1 MKADLRLALERD
13 GAASIELVPRID
25 FWWRCLDV
33 DEESCTRFAS
43 LLSDD
48 ERLRAGRFHSPIDR
62 RRYSVR
68 RGALR
73 ELLARHLGCEPSDV
87 SITENAFGKP
97 RVEGADVRFSL
108 SHSHGLALY
117 AFARGLEIG
126 CDIEWQ
132 DPRFAT
138 SKTAE
143 LCLSGLELESL
154 RSLPESRRI
163 QAFFHYWT
171 CKEAYLKAR
180 GVGLAFPPQAITV
193 SGGGAPCF
201 IALPDDEPAEWS
213 LTHLELPTGYAGAL
227 ALRGPA
233 PIICSRNGPGLESR

>member
-1 MKADLRLALERD
+1 MRPASRLALERD
-13 GAASIELVPRID
+13 GAASMDLAPRID
-25 FWWRCLDV
+25 LCWRCLDV
-33 DEESCTRFAS
+33 DEESCAHFAS
-43 LLSDD
+43 LLSAD
-48 ERLRAGRFHSPIDR
+48 ERLRAGRFRSPIDR
-62 RRYSVR
+62 RRFSVR

-73 ELLARHLGCEPSDV
+73 ELLARRLGCEPSNV
-87 SITENAFGKP
+87 SITQNAFGKP
-97 RVEGADVRFSL
+97 RVEGADVKFSL
-108 SHSHGLALY
+108 SHSHGMALY
-117 AFARGLEIG
+117 AFARGPEIG

-132 DPRFAT
+132 DARFAT

-154 RSLPESRRI
+154 RSLPERRRI
-163 QAFFHYWT
+163 QAFFKYWT

-213 LTHLELPTGYAGAL
+213 LAHLELPTGYVGAL
-227 ALRGPA
+227 AVRGPV
-233 PIICSRNGPGLESR
+233 PIICSSNGPGLA